1 MTAYDVPH
9 DRQSEIA
16 AWHEEEVQAPRQR
29 VVGRRSFLKRAGL
42 LGAGALPLS
51 MLAASSAS
59 ADATAPTTP
68 TDGDVAILRFLAAAE
83 ILETD
88 LWEQY
93 EELGGLQGGNPAY
106 ITALSNIDS
115 DMAAYISGN
124 TRDERSHAAFI
135 NAYLVS
141 HGADPVNLE
150 PFRTLPGSQATGAR
164 KARLRL
170 TNLLSDDVDTSWYLR
185 YRSPQNPDFGATFGQ
200 AVTINHQPVV
210 PLNDA
215 DTPPDMKVPVPPVT
229 AQQSRMQAI
238 ANSAS
243 FHFAMIEQ
251 GGSSLYTTL
260 SQQVTSLEV
269 LRIVG
274 SIGGT
279 EVDHFGVWQ
288 DVAANAVE
296 PPLAGVTDPETGT
309 TFPNLN
315 ASGQNSTR
323 ANNIFPKPCEF
334 ISPHLP
340 HCSIVRPSLPQNGG
354 AIAALTFLTST
365 RLFQGQ
371 SSAFLATATELAQ
384 AADAAVR
391 EI

>member
-150 PFRTLPGSQATGAR
+150 PFACG
-164 KARLRL
+164 
-170 TNLLSDDVDTSWYLR
+170 
-185 YRSPQNPDFGATFGQ
+185 
-200 AVTINHQPVV
+200 
-210 PLNDA
+210 
-215 DTPPDMKVPVPPVT
+215 
-229 AQQSRMQAI
+229 
-238 ANSAS
+238 
-243 FHFAMIEQ
+243 
-251 GGSSLYTTL
+251 
-260 SQQVTSLEV
+260 
-269 LRIVG
+269 
-274 SIGGT
+274 
-279 EVDHFGVWQ
+279 
-288 DVAANAVE
+288 
-296 PPLAGVTDPETGT
+296 
-309 TFPNLN
+309 
-315 ASGQNSTR
+315 
-323 ANNIFPKPCEF
+323 
-334 ISPHLP
+334 
-340 HCSIVRPSLPQNGG
+340 
-354 AIAALTFLTST
+354 
-365 RLFQGQ
+365 
-371 SSAFLATATELAQ
+371 
-384 AADAAVR
+384 
-391 EI
+391 